1 MIHAKISEV
10 KDGLSAYLRRVKA
23 GEPVVVL
30 ERSTPIARIVPLDW
44 ESESVDST
52 GEAGGNTRLARLE
65 RAGIV
70 MRRGAGSPL
79 DAIGRPLRPGT
90 GSGVLE
96 ALLEERAEER
106 REGRR

>member
-52 GEAGGNTRLARLE
+52 GEAGGNTKLARLE

-79 DAIGRPLRPGT
+79 DAIGQPLRT
-90 GSGVLE
+90 RSSVLD

-106 REGRR
+106 REGSR